1 MLARVA
7 ADAVVALHLAFIIFV
22 VLGALLVLRWK
33 WVVWA
38 HVPAVIWGAA
48 VEFTGA
54 VCPLTP
60 LEQHLRVIAGDQGY
74 AGGFLEHY
82 VVAVIYPAGL
92 TIPMQQAIG
101 AFVMFI
107 NAAIYGLAL
116 YLGLRRRRLIG
127 EAGKPPTDLSMRR

>member
-7 ADAVVALHLAFIIFV
+7 ADTVVALHLAFIIFV
-22 VLGALLVLRWK
+22 VLGALPVLRWK
-33 WVVWA
+33 WIAWA

-74 AGGFLEHY
+74 SGGFLEHY

-92 TIPMQQAIG
+92 TAAMQQAIG
-101 AFVMFI
+101 VFVMVI
-107 NAAIYGLAL
+107 NAAIYGLML
-116 YLGLRRRRLIG
+116 YRGLRRRSLIV
-127 EAGKPPTDLSMRR
+127 EASKPLIDSPMRR

>member
-7 ADAVVALHLAFIIFV
+7 ADAVVTLHLAFIIFV

-33 WVVWA
+33 WIAWT
-38 HVPAVIWGAA
+38 HLPAVIWGAV
-48 VEFTGA
+48 VEFSGA

-74 AGGFLEHY
+74 TGGFLEHY

-92 TIPMQQAIG
+92 TAAMQQAIG
-101 AFVMFI
+101 IFVMAI
-107 NAAIYGLAL
+107 NAAIYGVVL
-116 YLGLRRRRLIG
+116 YRGLRARSLVAETPKLPIDS
-127 EAGKPPTDLSMRR
+127 PMRR